1 MQSHGIT
8 HINYGADTATHVSS
22 TQDVKAL
29 ATQAL
34 KNIRGG
40 PELVEHVFAPKQ
52 NIDMPKRPPVTNMKM
67 YGPYFFGR

>member
-1 MQSHGIT
+1 MQAQGIS
-8 HINYGADTATHVSS
+8 HINYDAHTATHVSG
-22 TQDVKAL
+22 TQDVKAVAL
-29 ATQAL
+29 QAL
-34 KNIRGG
+34 KNIKGG